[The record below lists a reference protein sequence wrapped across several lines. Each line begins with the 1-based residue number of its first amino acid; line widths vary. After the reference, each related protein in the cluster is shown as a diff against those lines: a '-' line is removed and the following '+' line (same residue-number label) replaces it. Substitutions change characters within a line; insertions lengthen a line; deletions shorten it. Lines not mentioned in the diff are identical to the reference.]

1 MRVLLVLMSIVLAS
15 SCITQKKRLEICGT
29 CPVEVNE
36 VMVEVLKDTTIYLTE
51 QGETKYLDNPCADL
65 CDSLG
70 NLKPFETEIES
81 EGRKVILYS
90 QGDKLAV
97 RADLDSLAADVQVK
111 YITHTVKQTIQGEC
125 VKTRLMKIQAWFFWI
140 AIAGIAVFIYFKIK
154 P

>member
-1 MRVLLVLMSIVLAS
+1 
-15 SCITQKKRLEICGT
+15 
-29 CPVEVNE
+29 
-36 VMVEVLKDTTIYLTE
+36 
-51 QGETKYLDNPCADL
+51 
-65 CDSLG
+65 
-70 NLKPFETEIES
+70 
-81 EGRKVILYS
+81 LYS